1 MATKIKKKEDRSLFD
16 SDGESGASDRSISPP
31 QLNARIN
38 LDSAH
43 FERVLSS
50 AENLSEIQ
58 KQHGYS
64 TLSREASLEGESSTE
79 FGFSPRGSMRHSHT
93 IDLDSARFTEPSA
106 IERQLSNGLS
116 NHQLSSSSLVD
127 FDLTEDTLKGLFNK
141 MDVNKDGMATLEEFR
156 NCLRARGVMGSN
168 EKFKKLFRITDSD
181 NDGHVSFAQ
190 FVQAVQ
196 CVQMHACYDRTRRKR
211 GGTIMGEVRAGTI
224 HVLNYSRT
232 RVERLSPSD
241 FNIRHRQFFFSETP
255 KWSNVQWVHMRG
267 MDKHMLRRFA
277 VKFRLHPLALED
289 AMVPVVDAMSLEQ
302 RPKAEKFR
310 EHLFFIVPRVK
321 IVRTVRKKH
330 EDGAATSV
338 QRGAAY
344 VCSWLPCC
352 CMFRCLRRM
361 CGHCGDMLRPPYAR
375 RRARYA
381 SRGRA
386 DTDSTPYTV
395 LLDDEVTST
404 TDVRNKGYAA
414 KNDQHRSSHY
424 RHHHRKR
431 GRLQK
436 GQIETIRLSQLCVF
450 VMSNRTLFTVQVGQD
465 EDEFVGSGGDSR
477 KWDWHIF
484 ERRLAS
490 RTSRLRHNG
499 AYFLL
504 YSIMDAVVHEYEP
517 VVEAFQ
523 KRLELYEHHLLH
535 SNPDLH
541 ISKSVTRLKRQ
552 CEMFHRLVRP
562 VREVVRHCIEDLN
575 TLASANT
582 LTYLRDVLD
591 HIDQVLDDCKS
602 AIEGCR
608 NANEQIVQIRDQKM
622 NEVMYFLTL
631 ITAVFVPGEFIT
643 GVYGMNFDIMPEL
656 KWTFSYEVFWIFF
669 VAQGAATLLYFRSR
683 GWI

>member
-1 MATKIKKKEDRSLFD
+1 MFIYS
-16 SDGESGASDRSISPP
+16 
-31 QLNARIN
+31 
-38 LDSAH
+38 
-43 FERVLSS
+43 VLSS

-79 FGFSPRGSMRHSHT
+79 FGFSPRGSIRHSHT

-302 RPKAEKFR
+302 RPKAEN
-310 EHLFFIVPRVK
+310 
-321 IVRTVRKKH
+321 
-330 EDGAATSV
+330 
-338 QRGAAY
+338 
-344 VCSWLPCC
+344 
-352 CMFRCLRRM
+352 
-361 CGHCGDMLRPPYAR
+361 
-375 RRARYA
+375 
-381 SRGRA
+381 
-386 DTDSTPYTV
+386 TPYTV